1 MNLILLFDDDFID
14 PQRVILRDRRFQHIK
29 QIHRA
34 EPGDTLG
41 VGQLNGLIGQGEII
55 RLTDE
60 AVELQVTLDKQ
71 PPTVLP
77 INLIL
82 ALPRPQMLKRTLQT
96 IATMG
101 VKTLHLIH
109 SNRVEKSFWQTPQLQ
124 EDKVLE
130 ELLLGLE
137 QAKDT
142 TLPHIEYHKRFRPFV
157 EDIAPQ
163 LAKNSKALVAHP
175 GPYPECPQKQQQ
187 AITLAVGPEG
197 GFVDYEIEKF
207 TAAGFEPISLGER
220 ILRVETAIPVLLAKL
235 F

>member
-1 MNLILLFDDDFID
+1 MNLILLFDHDFVT
-14 PQRVILRDRRFQHIK
+14 PQQVVLRDRRFQHIK
-29 QIHRA
+29 QVHRA
-34 EPGDTLG
+34 ELGDTLG
-41 VGQLNGLIGQGEII
+41 VGKLNGKIGLGEVTRI
-55 RLTDE
+55 TDQE
-60 AVELQVTLDKQ
+60 IELQISLDKE
-71 PPTVLP
+71 PPAALP

-101 VKTLHLIH
+101 VKTLHLIN

-124 EDKVLE
+124 EEKVLE
-130 ELLLGLE
+130 ELTLGLE

-142 TLPHIEYHKRFRPFV
+142 VLPHIEYHKRFRPFI

-163 LAKNSKALVAHP
+163 LAENSKALVAHP
-175 GPYPECPQKQQQ
+175 GPYPECPQKQQE

-197 GFVDYEIEKF
+197 GFVDFEIEKF
-207 TAAGFEPISLGER
+207 EAAGFKPISLGER